1 MFIADLRK
9 DFYQQL
15 IGKRILVLVNY
26 DLDAICASKILQAL
40 FRCDNVIY
48 SIVPIMGLAAMRR
61 AYSEHRGDI
70 RYVLLVNCGGCI
82 DIVDV
87 LQPDQDV
94 VFFICDSHRPY
105 DVCNVYSDGQVR
117 ILGEMNR
124 NENIPAFEDIFQ
136 DSDNESGDEDE
147 EDDDDAGYNEDGGG
161 SDSDGGGGGAPKPA
175 NNRIQ
180 RIEQR
185 LLRRR
190 ERKAWQ
196 ERRLTLMF
204 EYAQYA
210 YYGSSSAL
218 SIFELAWRMS
228 KDSLDLLWWAIVG
241 VTEQKLLG
249 KVESA
254 SYTLLIEKLQS
265 HVSRLT
271 NKASDQAIQTSV
283 KIVFESDL
291 QLALFRHWS
300 VLDSLRYSYYPACRL
315 KLWTHKGDKQM
326 NELLVD
332 MGLPLVQAKQTFN
345 AMDLVLRREFYEKI
359 EKFAEKYNMP
369 DVTYASFVLQYGYRN
384 KYSAADYVYSML
396 AILESVRQ
404 DRLPEACFL
413 QSMDALSRG
422 KKAILDEGIDLCKTL
437 LTTIFKQVQTCLEMH
452 QIRSAGP
459 FLYLVLQ
466 EEVSFFSCPYGLL
479 LLARFLLRAH
489 VAVSRNRR
497 AQELPLIAVAPI
509 DLARGISLLAGVPPV
524 CEDSRHF
531 FAKAFEE
538 AGNRSGAVISQDF
551 FETAVIQIKQSD
563 CTKFLDALT
572 VMLS

>member
-1 MFIADLRK
+1 MFIADLRR

-15 IGKRILVLVNY
+15 LGKRILVLVNY

-40 FRCDNVIY
+40 FRCDNVLY
-48 SIVPIMGLAAMRR
+48 SIVPIMGISGMKR
-61 AYSEHRGDI
+61 AFNQHKEAI

-87 LQPDQDV
+87 LQPEQDV

-117 ILGEMNR
+117 ILGEMNK

-136 DSDNESGDEDE
+136 DSDNESNDESDPGDGSNESDE
-147 EDDDDAGYNEDGGG
+147 EAGGG
-161 SDSDGGGGGAPKPA
+161 S
-175 NNRIQ
+175 NLRVQ
-180 RIEQR
+180 RIEKR
-185 LLRRR
+185 LVRRR

-196 ERRLTLMF
+196 ERRITLMF

-210 YYGSSSAL
+210 YYAQSSAL
-218 SIFELAWRMS
+218 GVFELAWGMA

-254 SYTLLIEKLQS
+254 TYTLLVERIQS

-271 NKASDQAIQTSV
+271 NKASDRAIQTSV
-283 KIVFESDL
+283 KIAFESDL

-300 VLDSLRYSYYPACRL
+300 VLDSLRYSYYPACRM
-315 KLWTHKGDKQM
+315 KLWTYKGEKTM
-326 NELLVD
+326 HELLVD
-332 MGLPLVQAKQTFN
+332 MGLPLVQAKQTFS
-345 AMDLVLRREFYEKI
+345 AMDLVLRKEFYEKM
-359 EKFAEKYNMP
+359 EQYAEKYNLP

-384 KYSAADYVYSML
+384 RYSAADYVYSML
-396 AILESVRQ
+396 AILESVRK

-413 QSMDALSRG
+413 ESLDALSRS
-422 KKAILDEGIDLCKTL
+422 KKPILDEGIEMCKTL
-437 LTTIFKQVQTCLEMH
+437 LTAIFKQVQSSLELH
-452 QIRSAGP
+452 QIRSAGA
-459 FLYLVLQ
+459 FLYFVLQ
-466 EEVSFFSCPYGLL
+466 EEVPFFSCPYGLL
-479 LLARFLLRAH
+479 ILARFLLRAH

-509 DLARGISLLAGVPPV
+509 DLQRGISLLAGVPPV

-538 AGNRSGAVISQDF
+538 AGNRSGAVISADF
-551 FETAVIQIKQSD
+551 FETSVIQIQHSD

>member
-15 IGKRILVLVNY
+15 AGKRILVLVNY
-26 DLDAICASKILQAL
+26 DLDAICASKILQTL
-40 FRCDNVIY
+40 FRCDNVLY
-48 SIVPIMGLAAMRR
+48 SVVPVMGLSAMKR
-61 AYSEHRGDI
+61 AFNEHRGDV
-70 RYVLLVNCGGCI
+70 RYVLMVNCGGCI

-87 LQPDQDV
+87 LQPEQDV

-117 ILGEMNR
+117 ILGEMNK

-136 DSDNESGDEDE
+136 DSDDESGDE
-147 EDDDDAGYNEDGGG
+147 EDVAG
-161 SDSDGGGGGAPKPA
+161 SDSDDETAPDGRNKD
-175 NNRIQ
+175 RIQ

-210 YYGSSSAL
+210 YYGPSSAL
-218 SIFELAWRMS
+218 GIFELAWRLS
-228 KDSLDLLWWAIVG
+228 KDSIDLLWWAIVG

-249 KVESA
+249 KVESS
-254 SYTLLIEKLQS
+254 SYTLLIEKIQS

-315 KLWTHKGDKQM
+315 KLWTYKGEKQM

-345 AMDLVLRREFYEKI
+345 AMDLVLRKEFYEKV
-359 EKFAEKYNMP
+359 EKFAEKYNMA
-369 DVTYASFVLQYGYRN
+369 DVTYGSFMLQYGYRN
-384 KYSAADYVYSML
+384 RYSAADYVYSMM
-396 AILESVRQ
+396 ATLESVRQ

-413 QSMDALSRG
+413 QSMDALSRN
-422 KKAILDEGIDLCKTL
+422 KKPILDDGIELCKTL
-437 LTTIFKQVQTCLEMH
+437 LMTIFKQVQSSLELH

-466 EEVSFFSCPYGLL
+466 DEVPFFSCPYGLL

-497 AQELPLIAVAPI
+497 AQELPLIVVSPI
-509 DLARGISLLAGVPPV
+509 DLPRGISLLAGVAPV

-538 AGNRSGAVISQDF
+538 AGNRSGAVFSQDF
-551 FETAVIQIKQSD
+551 FETAVIQIQQSD

>member
-161 SDSDGGGGGAPKPA
+161 SDSDGGGGAPKPA

>member
-15 IGKRILVLVNY
+15 VGKRLLVLVNY

-40 FRCDNVIY
+40 FRCDNVLY
-48 SIVPIMGLAAMRR
+48 SIVPIMGLMGMKR
-61 AYSEHRGDI
+61 AYNEHKDDV
-70 RYVLLVNCGGCI
+70 RYVLLINCGGCI

-87 LQPDQDV
+87 LQPEQDV

-117 ILGEMNR
+117 ILGEMNKH
-124 NENIPAFEDIFQ
+124 ENIPAFEDIFQ
-136 DSDNESGDEDE
+136 DSDDES
-147 EDDDDAGYNEDGGG
+147 DDGNDDVNRSG
-161 SDSDGGGGGAPKPA
+161 SDSDDGAGDGA
-175 NNRIQ
+175 NQRVK

-210 YYGSSSAL
+210 YYGASSAL
-218 SIFELAWRMS
+218 GIFELAWRLS

-254 SYTLLIEKLQS
+254 SYTLLIEKIQS

-271 NKASDQAIQTSV
+271 NKATDQTAIQTSV

-315 KLWTHKGDKQM
+315 KLWTYKGEKLM
-326 NELLVD
+326 HELLVD

-345 AMDLVLRREFYEKI
+345 AMDLVLRKEFYEKMA
-359 EKFAEKYNMP
+359 KFADKYGLP

-384 KYSAADYVYSML
+384 RYSAADYVYSML

-413 QSMDALSRG
+413 QSMDALTRA
-422 KKAILDEGIDLCKTL
+422 KKQILDEGIELCKTL
-437 LTTIFKQVQTCLEMH
+437 LTAIFKQVQSSLELH
-452 QIRSAGP
+452 QVRSAGP

-466 EEVSFFSCPYGLL
+466 EEIPFFSCPYGLMM
-479 LLARFLLRAH
+479 LARFLLRAH

-497 AQELPLIAVAPI
+497 AHELPLIAVAPI
-509 DLARGISLLAGVPPV
+509 DLQRGVSLLAGVPPV

-551 FETAVIQIKQSD
+551 FETAVIQIQHSD

>member
-48 SIVPIMGLAAMRR
+48 SIVPIMGLTGMRR
-61 AYSEHRGDI
+61 AYNEHKGDV

-87 LQPDQDV
+87 LQPEQDV
-94 VFFICDSHRPY
+94 VFFICDAHRPY

-117 ILGEMNR
+117 ILGEMNSS
-124 NENIPAFEDIFQ
+124 ENIPAFDDIFQ
-136 DSDNESGDEDE
+136 DSDNESNDE
-147 EDDDDAGYNEDGGG
+147 DDAGYDDDNAG
-161 SDSDGGGGGAPKPA
+161 SDSDEGTTADSKG

-190 ERKAWQ
+190 ARKAWQ
-196 ERRLTLMF
+196 ERRITLMF
-204 EYAQYA
+204 EYSQYA

-249 KVESA
+249 KVESS
-254 SYTLLIEKLQS
+254 SYTLLIERLQS

-271 NKASDQAIQTSV
+271 NKESDQAIQTSV

-345 AMDLVLRREFYEKI
+345 AMDLVLRKEFYEKI
-359 EKFAEKYNMP
+359 EKFAPKYNMP

-384 KYSAADYVYSML
+384 RYSAADYVYSML

-413 QSMDALSRG
+413 QSMDALSRA
-422 KKAILDEGIDLCKTL
+422 KKSILDEGIEMCKTL

-466 EEVSFFSCPYGLL
+466 EEVSFFSCPYGLM

-509 DLARGISLLAGVPPV
+509 DLQSGISLLAGVPPA

-538 AGNRSGAVISQDF
+538 AGNRSGAIISQDF

>member
-9 DFYQQL
+9 EFYQQL
-15 IGKRILVLVNY
+15 IGKRLLVLVNY
-26 DLDAICASKILQAL
+26 DLDAICASKILQTL
-40 FRCDNVIY
+40 FHCENVLY
-48 SIVPIMGLAAMRR
+48 SIVPIMGIGGMRR
-61 AYSEHRGDI
+61 AFAEHKGDV

-82 DIVDV
+82 DVVDV
-87 LQPDQDV
+87 LQPAQDV
-94 VFFICDSHRPY
+94 VFFVCDSHRPY

-124 NENIPAFEDIFQ
+124 NENIPPFEDIFQ
-136 DSDNESGDEDE
+136 NSEDEASGDEDGGY
-147 EDDDDAGYNEDGGG
+147 DDG
-161 SDSDGGGGGAPKPA
+161 SDDESSEGTPA
-175 NNRIQ
+175 EGKNRIQ
-180 RIEQR
+180 SIEKR

-190 ERKAWQ
+190 ERKAWHAQ
-196 ERRLTLMF
+196 RLKLMF
-204 EYAQYA
+204 EYTQYA
-210 YYGSSSAL
+210 YYGPSSAFT
-218 SIFELAWRMS
+218 IFELAWRLS

-254 SYTLLIEKLQS
+254 SYTLLIDKIQS

-271 NKASDQAIQTSV
+271 NKASDQQTIQTSM

-300 VLDSLRYSYYPACRL
+300 VLDSLRYSHYPACRL
-315 KLWTHKGDKQM
+315 KLWTYKGEKQM

-332 MGLPLVQAKQTFN
+332 MGLPLVQAKQTYN
-345 AMDLVLRREFYEKI
+345 AMDLVLRKEFYEKI

-369 DVTYASFVLQYGYRN
+369 EVTYASFVLQYGYRN
-384 KYSAADYVYSML
+384 RYSAADYVYSLL
-396 AILESVRQ
+396 ATLESVRP

-413 QSMDALSRG
+413 AALDALSRNR
-422 KKAILDEGIDLCKTL
+422 KPILDEGIELCKTL
-437 LTTIFKQVQTCLEMH
+437 HTTVFKQVQSCLELH

-466 EEVSFFSCPYGLL
+466 EEVSYFSCPYGLL

-509 DLARGISLLAGVPPV
+509 DLQSGISLLAGVPPV

-551 FETAVIQIKQSD
+551 FETAVMQIKQSD

-572 VMLS
+572 VMLSL

>member
-1 MFIADLRK
+1 
-9 DFYQQL
+9 
-15 IGKRILVLVNY
+15 
-26 DLDAICASKILQAL
+26 
-40 FRCDNVIY
+40 
-48 SIVPIMGLAAMRR
+48 
-61 AYSEHRGDI
+61 
-70 RYVLLVNCGGCI
+70 
-82 DIVDV
+82 
-87 LQPDQDV
+87 
-94 VFFICDSHRPY
+94 
-105 DVCNVYSDGQVR
+105 
-117 ILGEMNR
+117 MNST
-124 NENIPAFEDIFQ
+124 ENIPAFDDIFQ
-136 DSDNESGDEDE
+136 DSDNESNDE
-147 EDDDDAGYNEDGGG
+147 DDAGYEDGDGG
-161 SDSDGGGGGAPKPA
+161 SDSDGATTG
-175 NNRIQ
+175 NNRVQ

-196 ERRLTLMF
+196 ERRITLMF
-204 EYAQYA
+204 EYSQYA
-210 YYGSSSAL
+210 YYGPSSAL
-218 SIFELAWRMS
+218 TIFELAWRMS

-249 KVESA
+249 KVESS
-254 SYTLLIEKLQS
+254 SYTLLIEKIQS

-271 NKASDQAIQTSV
+271 NKASDQTIQTSV

-345 AMDLVLRREFYEKI
+345 AMDLVLRKEFYEKI

-384 KYSAADYVYSML
+384 RYSAADYCYSML

-413 QSMDALSRG
+413 QSMDALTRA
-422 KKAILDEGIDLCKTL
+422 KKDILDEGIEMCKTL

-466 EEVSFFSCPYGLL
+466 EEVPFFSCPYGLM

-509 DLARGISLLAGVPPV
+509 DLQSGISLLAGVPPV

-538 AGNRSGAVISQDF
+538 AGNRSGAIISQDF

>member
-147 EDDDDAGYNEDGGG
+147 EDVDDAGYNEDGGG
-161 SDSDGGGGGAPKPA
+161 SDSDGGGGAPKPA

>member
-1 MFIADLRK
+1 MQGCARVRWV
-9 DFYQQL
+9 L
-15 IGKRILVLVNY
+15 ILIENGF
-26 DLDAICASKILQAL
+26 SP
-40 FRCDNVIY
+40 FR
-48 SIVPIMGLAAMRR
+48 
-61 AYSEHRGDI
+61 
-70 RYVLLVNCGGCI
+70 
-82 DIVDV
+82 
-87 LQPDQDV
+87 
-94 VFFICDSHRPY
+94 
-105 DVCNVYSDGQVR
+105 QVR

-161 SDSDGGGGGAPKPA
+161 NDSDGGGGGAPKPA

>member
-161 SDSDGGGGGAPKPA
+161 SDSDGGGGAPKPA

-190 ERKAWQ
+190 EHKAWQ